1 MSHSFVRLLHSSQQ
15 PEAPR
20 AKDETP
26 QEQHNRKVSS
36 VAPHATKHNT
46 RNPLLTT
53 LTPTADTADTERSP
67 HFLLPS
73 ANPVVTKYL
82 VTRHE
87 STVTLAHTLL
97 HWSGARDGARER
109 LWCHHKTGGSVD
121 AVEEINVPYIQ
132 PIGLFT
138 SFSVLARNSIGF
150 ALSLRWLT
158 FS

>member
-36 VAPHATKHNT
+36 VAPHATKHTHTHT

-97 HWSGARDGARER
+97 H
-109 LWCHHKTGGSVD
+109 
-121 AVEEINVPYIQ
+121 
-132 PIGLFT
+132 
-138 SFSVLARNSIGF
+138 
-150 ALSLRWLT
+150 
-158 FS
+158 